1 MKTRFLLALTAATLL
16 GPSTGAAQLPN
27 PAKDIN
33 KVAQKLQ
40 GQESGSVEGALKGI
54 PAQLDA
60 LKADQFQKIAQ
71 HAKAYQTSAT
81 LFGQTATVFLYWPD
95 AKKLNEPVIAVVL
108 PNQFTADKLLG
119 IGSALDIGLNKPA
132 VFWMKNEGTLDR
144 NGMPADLQK
153 HMTSAGMPGAMQ
165 ADQGFNL
172 FGQLASGFV
181 GDVLKPVN
189 LNANNLFAGAAK
201 GKGGYAVSLSIG
213 ANTAWNNPFGLA
225 DTKIKGGTVR
235 VTSKDKT
242 KTVEAWG
249 TATLKSKKDYT
260 VYMQKEAGDPGQTIG
275 FDLKSASLTDYFV
288 VLGVVGKTLGLP
300 AFPVP
305 SKLPLDMVTLE
316 NPAYQA
322 YTDAS
327 APLNFDSMMFKG
339 KLEKSADGELITNA
353 RGKVFGQSVASINLK
368 ASKEGVKG
376 AADVNVGLG
385 ELKAASAK
393 FYLDVAMTGTPG
405 MGIKADTVLGSL
417 DLKASTDGLAL
428 DVPPKCPLQ
437 PVGLSATLKDISV
450 KDLPIKF
457 RAEDCATK
465 VVKDIAKGA
474 IEGGKIVSK
483 EVGKAAGSA
492 GNAVVDG
499 GKAVGGAVVD
509 TGKTVGGAVG
519 GAVGGGAKKVCGF
532 LGC

>member
-1 MKTRFLLALTAATLL
+1 MRAMLRVRLYPVLAALLLAL
-16 GPSTGAAQLPN
+16 
-27 PAKDIN
+27 
-33 KVAQKLQ
+33 
-40 GQESGSVEGALKGI
+40 SGMSARAGEIDDALKGM

-60 LKADQFQKIAQ
+60 LKSDQFKKIAQ
-71 HAKAYQTSAT
+71 HAKAYQASGT

-119 IGSALDIGLNKPA
+119 IGNALDIGLNKPA

-144 NGMPADLQK
+144 KSMPTDLQK
-153 HMTSAGMPGAMQ
+153 HMMSAGMPGAMLT
-165 ADQGFNL
+165 DKGFNL

-181 GDVLKPVN
+181 GDVLKAAPIN
-189 LNANNLFAGAAK
+189 LNANNLFAAAAK

-225 DTKIKGGTVR
+225 DTRIKGGTVR
-235 VTSKDKT
+235 VTSQDKT

-249 TATLKSKKDYT
+249 TATLKSSKDYT

-275 FDLKSASLTDYFV
+275 FDLKSASLADYFV

-305 SKLPLDMVTLE
+305 SKLPLNMVTLE

-322 YTDAS
+322 YADAS
-327 APLNFDSMMFKG
+327 APLDFDSMMFKG
-339 KLEKSADGELITNA
+339 RLVKSADGELITNA
-353 RGKVFGQSVASINLK
+353 RGKVFGQPVASINLK

-385 ELKAASAK
+385 DLKAASAK
-393 FYLDVAMTGTPG
+393 FYLDVAMTSTPA
-405 MGIKADTVLGSL
+405 MGIKAETVLGNL
-417 DLKASTDGLAL
+417 DLKAGSDGLAL

-437 PVGLSATLKDISV
+437 PVGLSASIKDVSV
-450 KDLPIKF
+450 KDLPLKF
-457 RAEDCATK
+457 RAEDCASK

-483 EVGKAAGSA
+483 EAGKAAEGA
-492 GNAVVDG
+492 GNAVVDT

-509 TGKTVGGAVG
+509 TGKAVGGAVG
-519 GAVGGGAKKVCGF
+519 GAGKAVGGGGKKVICGVF
-532 LGC
+532 GC